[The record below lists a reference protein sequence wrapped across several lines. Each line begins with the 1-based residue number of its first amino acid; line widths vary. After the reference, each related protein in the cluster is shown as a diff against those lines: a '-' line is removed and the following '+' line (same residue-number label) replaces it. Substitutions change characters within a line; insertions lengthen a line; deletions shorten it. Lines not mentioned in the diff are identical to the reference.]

1 MPLEKMILV
10 EYADMKEE
18 IKDLRK
24 RIQKLESE
32 IGRLENSIVTD
43 SVTWHCKNK
52 WSSKRIDIQ
61 KENHTGSKTCITGG
75 A

>member
-32 IGRLENSIVTD
+32 IGRLEKQHRNRF
-43 SVTWHCKNK
+43 CKL
-52 WSSKRIDIQ
+52 W
-61 KENHTGSKTCITGG
+61 KER
-75 A
+75 